1 MAVCEI
7 VAAEAIVRYPAHQ
20 PARIFALLDQFYP
33 YANANAAF
41 RPAPFIP
48 YLTVAPSAWV
58 FPLRFTGGGY
68 SGGGK
73 LMFDSQGN
81 AWVADNFMVGAEN
94 QDNRPW
100 SGTLSKFAPNGTPL
114 SPAVTG
120 CRTGGSGCCRTGT
133 SRRAPASGLRRW
145 LPLAPG
151 IQALRGPLTARW
163 RPAA

>member
-7 VAAEAIVRYPAHQ
+7 VAAEAIVRYPAYQ

-48 YLTVAPSAWV
+48 YLTFAPSAWV
-58 FPLRFTGGGY
+58 FPLKFTGGGY

-73 LMFDSQGN
+73 LMFDQGN

-120 CRTGGSGCCRTGT
+120 CRTGGSVVVAAAPVVVRPPVVCGVGYRWHPGY
-133 SRRAPASGLRRW
+133 RRCVVL
-145 LPLAPG
+145 
-151 IQALRGPLTARW
+151 
-163 RPAA
+163 